1 MIGQS
6 SQLKL
11 LSVLDQHPQ
20 AADSHFLFAEC
31 VKNIESVFE
40 HCKTNLE
47 NALATELSYL
57 IFDLE
62 VINGLALYEWEISGR
77 PREWHTWKADFYKDA
92 QDLLTQLSAI
102 LLGQQS
108 NYIRNV

>member
-1 MIGQS
+1 MIAPS
-6 SQLKL
+6 SQFEI
-11 LSVLDQHPQ
+11 LSVLHQHPQ
-20 AADSHFLFAEC
+20 AVDSHFHFAES

-40 HCKTNLE
+40 HCKKSLDD
-47 NALATELSYL
+47 ALATELSYL

-62 VINGLALYEWEISGR
+62 VLNGLALCEWEISGR
-77 PREWHTWKADFYKDA
+77 PREWQIWKVDFYEDA
-92 QDLLTQLSAI
+92 HDLLMQLSAI